1 MQLCF
6 YLLTNT
12 NDRSKLSSMNAAQRL
27 SEGSIRRL
35 SKGEETRAQILDV
48 ALNVASESGFEALT
62 IGSLAER
69 TGLSKSGL
77 FAHFGSKE
85 DLQIA
90 VLEEGARRVTD
101 MVFRA
106 AFKEPRGVGRLRVLF
121 HNWLGWADSCQLKGG
136 CPIMAAAFEFDDRP
150 GPVRDA
156 VLMQHQRMQS
166 GMARAV
172 EICIETG
179 EFRADTDPRQ
189 FAFEILGIANAF
201 YFSHRLFRETNAAAR
216 AFAAFE
222 RLIADAMAQPASR
235 SASPQLPPARQA

>member
-1 MQLCF
+1 
-6 YLLTNT
+6 
-12 NDRSKLSSMNAAQRL
+12 MNAIERSNQAQL
-27 SEGSIRRL
+27 RRL

-90 VLEEGARRVTD
+90 VLDEGARRVTD
-101 MVFRA
+101 MVFGKA
-106 AFKEPRGVGRLRVLF
+106 MASPRGVIRLRALF
-121 HNWLGWADSCQLKGG
+121 GNWLTWADTCQLKGG

-156 VLMQHQRMQS
+156 VLGHHQRMQREI
-166 GMARAV
+166 ARSV
-172 EICIETG
+172 SICVDTG
-179 EFRADTDPRQ
+179 EFRGDTDSRQ

-201 YFSHRLFRETNAAAR
+201 YFSHRLFREADASER

-222 RLIADAMAQPASR
+222 RLVKNALAT
-235 SASPQLPPARQA
+235 SPQSGDSNPAH

>member
-1 MQLCF
+1 
-6 YLLTNT
+6 
-12 NDRSKLSSMNAAQRL
+12 MNAIQRL
-27 SEGSIRRL
+27 SDHAIRRL

-90 VLEEGARRVTD
+90 VLDEGARRVSER
-101 MVFRA
+101 VFKA
-106 AFKEPRGVGRLRVLF
+106 ALSEQRGVVRLRALF
-121 HNWLGWADSCQLKGG
+121 GNWLGWAESCQLKGG

-156 VLMQHQRMQS
+156 VVKHHARMQS
-166 GMARAV
+166 GMARTV
-172 EICIETG
+172 ELCIETG
-179 EFRADTDPRQ
+179 EFRPDTDPQQ
-189 FAFEILGIANAF
+189 FAFEIFGIANAY
-201 YFSHRLFRETNAAAR
+201 YFSHRLMRDADAAER
-216 AFAAFE
+216 AFKAFD
-222 RLIADAMAQPASR
+222 RLVTGSLVTAPS
-235 SASPQLPPARQA
+235 SATSAN

>member
-1 MQLCF
+1 
-6 YLLTNT
+6 
-12 NDRSKLSSMNAAQRL
+12 MNAAQRL
-27 SEGSIRRL
+27 ADNAIRRL

-90 VLEEGARRVTD
+90 VLDEGARRVTER
-101 MVFRA
+101 VFKA
-106 AFKEPRGVGRLRVLF
+106 SLQEARGVARLRALF
-121 HNWLGWADSCQLKGG
+121 GNWLGWAESCQLKGG

-156 VLMQHQRMQS
+156 VVRHHTRMQA

-172 EICIETG
+172 GLCIETG
-179 EFRADTDPRQ
+179 EFRPDTDPQQ
-189 FAFEILGIANAF
+189 FAFEIFGIANAY
-201 YFSHRLFRETNAAAR
+201 YFSHRLMREADAAQR
-216 AFAAFE
+216 AFKAFD
-222 RLIADAMAQPASR
+222 RLITDSLAPAGGLPL
-235 SASPQLPPARQA
+235 SARPAA